1 MAERK
6 RKLKFSETE
15 LHVLTNEV
23 QRHAAKLQSRNLTPS
38 ERNHIWESVAE
49 RVSAVGQCKH
59 MADDCKRRWVDLK
72 RRTKEKVAFNSRQA
86 AATGGGPPIEDP
98 LTEIEEEVQ
107 QTLQKEQVH
116 GLDGID
122 TAEPMPQDIED
133 CLMSG
138 PSCTGA
144 ASNQD
149 DSPSRLTPSTPE
161 PRETPVIPPPSVP
174 INYADI
180 DRLLYLEQ
188 QKQTTAQMQ
197 YASTLSEIE
206 SEIRGAA
213 SSSQQVVSDL
223 AGLNINISSW
233 RSQMQANHIE
243 LLGAL
248 GRIADALEAKNEPSA
263 SRVMSDMLR
272 RQLRE
277 RKGK

>member
-49 RVSAVGQCKH
+49 RVSAVGQCKR

-72 RRTKEKVAFNSRQA
+72 RRTKEKVAFNRRQA
-86 AATGGGPPIEDP
+86 AAMGGGPPIEDP
-98 LTEIEEEVQ
+98 LTEIEEEAQ

-133 CLMSG
+133 WPMSG

-149 DSPSRLTPSTPE
+149 DSPHP
-161 PRETPVIPPPSVP
+161 PRSPVKPVIPPPSVP

-213 SSSQQVVSDL
+213 SSSHQVVSAL

-263 SRVMSDMLR
+263 SRVVSDMPR

>member
-1 MAERK
+1 M
-6 RKLKFSETE
+6 T
-15 LHVLTNEV
+15 
-23 QRHAAKLQSRNLTPS
+23 
-38 ERNHIWESVAE
+38 
-49 RVSAVGQCKH
+49 
-59 MADDCKRRWVDLK
+59 DDCKRRWVDLK

-122 TAEPMPQDIED
+122 TAEPMPQDIE
-133 CLMSG
+133 
-138 PSCTGA
+138 
-144 ASNQD
+144 
-149 DSPSRLTPSTPE
+149 
-161 PRETPVIPPPSVP
+161 VP

-223 AGLNINISSW
+223 PGLNINISSW

-263 SRVMSDMLR
+263 SRVVSDMPR